1 MKKIITNL
9 PLHNRYFFWSTVIVM
24 VTLMVMFVNYFFYQ
38 TKDKTLKYQL
48 EDTVLLIGSYYD
60 HCLKVNPET
69 VCKEQLVAVVN
80 SVFDYGTITVLDSN
94 NRTLIELDKES
105 YKDNRNLIDYR
116 AKAGNG
122 DSEIEILISK
132 LSSPP
137 TYQSTFNSMTFSIF
151 DIIDNMAKGKD
162 YLKFAW
168 ETAVP
173 RSASVMYA
181 GLIIFLI
188 MRMLS
193 LKSLAQQRKNE
204 YLLKRINSKNVAL
217 QDALSKTD
225 KAIIELEELK
235 QKAELEGEMSKL
247 YEDDLKAK
255 EREVAQFKDQEE
267 KLKKEI
273 WEREEKIKDLINTKD
288 VNQIILENPK
298 LELLPKKFPYN
309 AGSHHGKHILEAIFE
324 SLLVDEYGSK
334 MIVKGNHIAFGP
346 ESKGSAILSSK
357 KLNNVVYTLNVYE
370 HKVGYGLELVLNAK
384 NSAEALLVAKY
395 LTFVSK
401 GFLKSHNYKLVI
413 ARDALN

>member
-1 MKKIITNL
+1 MKKIISNL
-9 PLHNRYFFWSTVIVM
+9 PLHNRYFFWSTVIIM

-48 EDTVLLIGSYYD
+48 EDTVLLMGSFYD
-60 HCLKVNPET
+60 HCLKINST
-69 VCKEQLVAVVN
+69 DICKEQLKSVVTN
-80 SVFDYGTITVLDSN
+80 IFDYGTLTIVDSN
-94 NRTLIELDKES
+94 NRTLIEIDKET
-105 YKDNRNLIDYR
+105 YKDNRNLIDHR
-116 AKAGNG
+116 TKAGSG
-122 DSEIEILISK
+122 ESEIEILISK

-137 TYQSTFNSMTFSIF
+137 TYQSTFNSMTFSIM
-151 DIIDNMAKGKD
+151 DILENIANGKD

-204 YLLKRINSKNVAL
+204 YLVKRIGIKNKAL

-225 KAIIELEELK
+225 EAIFGLEELK
-235 QKAELEGEMSKL
+235 KKAQEAGEMSKL
-247 YEDDLKAK
+247 YDDELRTK
-255 EREVAQFKDQEE
+255 ELEVAKFKEQED
-267 KLKKEI
+267 KLKKDI
-273 WEREEKIKDLINTKD
+273 WEREEKIKDLSSTKD
-288 VNQIILENPK
+288 INHIILENPK
-298 LELLPKKFPYN
+298 LELLQKKFDYN
-309 AGSHHGKHILEAIFE
+309 AGGHHGKHILEAIFE
-324 SLLVDEYGSK
+324 SLLKDDIGSK
-334 MIVKGNHIAFGP
+334 MIIKGNHIAFGP
-346 ESKGSAILSSK
+346 ESKGTAILTSK

-384 NSAEALLVAKY
+384 TSAEALLMAKY

-401 GFLKSHNYKLVI
+401 GFLKSHQYKLEI
-413 ARDALN
+413 AKEALS